1 MAPHTARFHHAFV
14 SSSLLSVL
22 VTSSYVVMSLLP
34 MSWRAK
40 WGGGEGGTRSNRR
53 SMQRR
58 DEKQTVG

>member
-40 WGGGEGGTRSNRR
+40 WGGGRGAHDPIGVVCK
-53 SMQRR
+53 
-58 DEKQTVG
+58 DETKSKQ